1 MIIKNREIKACEN
14 TDGSFS
20 NVLDIQYTHKWETGR
35 ILIRD
40 YNPDLESEYIKE
52 LRVKVRNHYNEQ
64 KLKA

>member
-35 ILIRD
+35 I
-40 YNPDLESEYIKE
+40 
-52 LRVKVRNHYNEQ
+52 
-64 KLKA
+64 